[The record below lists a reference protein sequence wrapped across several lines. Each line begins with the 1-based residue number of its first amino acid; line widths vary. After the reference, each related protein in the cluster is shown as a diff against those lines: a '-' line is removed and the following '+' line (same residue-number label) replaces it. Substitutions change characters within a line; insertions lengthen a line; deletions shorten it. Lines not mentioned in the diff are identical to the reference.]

1 MISLNWTL
9 LVQLAIFLAFV
20 AYLNAFLL
28 RPMGRYLE
36 RRKRTIEEHRS
47 TGGEQDAELESLR
60 RAYDQ
65 KLDAAHEALL
75 SQRTEARKGAVEIQN
90 SILDEA
96 KKEAQQELA
105 LAAGELQKEAAAA
118 REKLADDGR
127 ALASLISSKV
137 LGRACQ

>member
-1 MISLNWTL
+1 
-9 LVQLAIFLAFV
+9 LAIFLAFV

-28 RPMGRYLE
+28 RPMTRYLE
-36 RRKRTIEEHRS
+36 RRKRTIEEHHS
-47 TGGEQDAELESLR
+47 TGGEQDVELESLR
-60 RAYDQ
+60 RAYEQ
-65 KLDAAHEALL
+65 KLDAAHEAML
-75 SQRTEARKGAVEIQN
+75 SQRTEARKGVVEIQN

-96 KKEAQQELA
+96 KKEAHQELTRA
-105 LAAGELQKEAAAA
+105 EGDLRKEASAA